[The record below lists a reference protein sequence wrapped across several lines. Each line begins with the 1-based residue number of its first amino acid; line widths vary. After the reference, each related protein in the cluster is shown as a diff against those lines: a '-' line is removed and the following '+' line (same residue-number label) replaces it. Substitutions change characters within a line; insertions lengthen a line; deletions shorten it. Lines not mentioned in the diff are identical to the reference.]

1 MGVLLLSVVLSVV
14 VALTIRGH
22 PYSLEMRS
30 GRSQTC
36 LLVDLK
42 GQSWAFAPKRVNPW
56 QLRAGDVDGNGKMDF
71 LVGVNKPTNLIK
83 TPHRTIFIYEFTG
96 EEVVPKWKASTLGQ
110 DLVDFN
116 FVQLEGPRVIVV
128 ENDLHGGQSLSEWKW
143 VGFGLRRLETLA
155 WGKKVV
161 LAGLP
166 WPEKTVIA
174 TVDGNTLKWKR

>member
-1 MGVLLLSVVLSVV
+1 MLLSIVLS
-14 VALTIRGH
+14 LTIKGQ
-22 PYSLEMRS
+22 PFTIEMRP

-42 GQSWAFAPKRVNPW
+42 GQSWAFAPKRLHPW

-96 EEVVPKWKASTLGQ
+96 EAVVPKWKASTLGQ

-143 VGFGLRRLETLA
+143 SGFGLRRLETLA

-161 LAGLP
+161 LAELP
-166 WPEKTVIA
+166 WPAKTVIA